1 MDSTKRFGSRAS
13 AYAAFRPTYPPAA
26 VDAALAGLGD
36 PRRLTVADV
45 GAGTGISARLFAERG
60 AKVVAIEPNAKM
72 RGNAEP
78 HPSVEWRDGSA
89 ERTGLDDA
97 SVDAVIAC
105 QAFHWFA
112 TPAAMSEFRRIAR
125 KRAVLLQY
133 ERNELNAFTA
143 AYGDLV
149 RSYAMD
155 DTEAL
160 RERALATFAA
170 YPSAIVTRT
179 QVHHSAQRLDRD
191 ALLGRAASSSYLP
204 SSGEAAVAL
213 RRDLAALF
221 ERHQRD
227 GRVEL
232 VMITHVLLA
241 DWPR

>member
-133 ERNELNAFTA
+133 ERNELDAFTA

-155 DTEAL
+155 DTEA
-160 RERALATFAA
+160 
-170 YPSAIVTRT
+170 
-179 QVHHSAQRLDRD
+179 
-191 ALLGRAASSSYLP
+191 
-204 SSGEAAVAL
+204 
-213 RRDLAALF
+213 
-221 ERHQRD
+221 
-227 GRVEL
+227 
-232 VMITHVLLA
+232 
-241 DWPR
+241 